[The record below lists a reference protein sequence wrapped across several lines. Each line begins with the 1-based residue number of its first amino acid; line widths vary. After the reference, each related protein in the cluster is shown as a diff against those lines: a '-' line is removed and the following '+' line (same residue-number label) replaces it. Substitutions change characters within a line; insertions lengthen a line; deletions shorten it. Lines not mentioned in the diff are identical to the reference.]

1 MTRNNFIFG
10 GVNSADYNVWIS
22 GSGSF
27 SAPERRV
34 ERVSVPGRNGDLIID
49 GGKWNNITVTYPAF
63 IPKGFETQ
71 FDYFRSEMS
80 KLTGYQ
86 RLEDSYH
93 PDEYRMAALAD
104 GIAPS
109 RTGAFLKNGEF
120 SLTFNCKPQRFLKSG
135 ETANLNLASTGS
147 AQYLVAE
154 GIGDDIFSAAFK
166 NNHSIDYSISYT
178 IVSLAAIH
186 ITADTFVKLWYS
198 DDIIG
203 KHYVCGKS
211 SPDPTQGWTGS
222 STLQHFWSDTY
233 YEYEVGN
240 GLGENNYAW
249 FPTPLRW
256 ELWDGDTLVDAEF
269 PDSGSVYNPT
279 GFRTKPMIHITMSS
293 ECDGKVVALIN
304 DMPIRITSPEDNLL
318 PDTGGI
324 EMTDVYIDCE
334 TQNAY
339 MPKDTA
345 YINLNQYVS
354 LPELPIELSEG
365 ESQTF
370 INSSIDGIEIIPRWW
385 RL

>member
-1 MTRNNFIFG
+1 MIHSLIFG
-10 GVNSADYNVWIS
+10 GVNSALFNVYIS
-22 GSGSF
+22 GGGTF
-27 SAPERRV
+27 SAPQRDV
-34 ERVSVPGRNGDLIID
+34 EVVSVPGRNGDLIID
-49 GGKWNNITVTYPAF
+49 NGRWRNIEVRYPAF
-63 IPKGFETQ
+63 IPSGFKSNI
-71 FDYFRSEMS
+71 DAFRAAICR
-80 KLTGYQ
+80 KTGYQ
-86 RLEDSYH
+86 RLEDTYH
-93 PDEYRMAALAD
+93 PDEYRLGMLSSGIDPSTKYMNQAASMDLV
-104 GIAPS
+104 
-109 RTGAFLKNGEF
+109 
-120 SLTFNCKPQRFLKSG
+120 FNCKPQRFLKSG
-135 ETANLNLASTGS
+135 ETANLSLASTGS

-154 GIGDDIFSAAFK
+154 GIGDDIFSDAFK

-203 KHYVCGKS
+203 KYYECGKS
-211 SPDPTQGWTGS
+211 SPDPTQGWTAS

-240 GLGENNYAW
+240 GLGENNYVW

-279 GFRTKPMIHITMSS
+279 GFRTKPLIHITLSS

-339 MPKDTA
+339 MPKDAA

-354 LPELPIELSEG
+354 LPALPIELSEG
-365 ESQTF
+365 ESQIF
-370 INSSIDGIEIIPRWW
+370 INSSIDGIELFPRWW